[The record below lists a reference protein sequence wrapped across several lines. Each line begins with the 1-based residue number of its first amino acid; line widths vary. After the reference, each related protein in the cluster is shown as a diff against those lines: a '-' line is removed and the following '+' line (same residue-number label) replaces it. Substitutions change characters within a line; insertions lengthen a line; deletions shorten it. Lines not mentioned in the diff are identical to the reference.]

1 MSIGVRIRQLRI
13 KQNLTQKEL
22 ADKIGITASTVTKYE
37 NGSLEP
43 NISCI
48 KSLSKLFNVTTDYL
62 LGMKGISDIDE
73 LKYLIGLDK
82 YSSIELL
89 EEVKKR
95 LE

>member
-48 KSLSKLFNVTTDYL
+48 KSLYKLFNVTTDYL
-62 LGMKGISDIDE
+62 LGMKVISDIDE